1 VFTVKLKGGGGSIE
15 VRSENAIA
23 VTQKLAL
30 SFNDFFDS
38 TQARFM
44 ASLVSKVAC
53 LWPEWVC
60 CTVCW
65 EHHCIM
71 APLVTLNTAVA
82 GDASPT
88 RCALCCMHVFMAYH
102 LQKLACVM

>member
-1 VFTVKLKGGGGSIE
+1 MHGDYHWDQNTTVFTVKLKGGGSSIE

-44 ASLVSKVAC
+44 ASLVR
-53 LWPEWVC
+53 
-60 CTVCW
+60 
-65 EHHCIM
+65 
-71 APLVTLNTAVA
+71 
-82 GDASPT
+82 
-88 RCALCCMHVFMAYH
+88 RCAEII
-102 LQKLACVM
+102 QQ

>member
-1 VFTVKLKGGGGSIE
+1 VHGDYHWEQNSTVFTVKLKGGGGSIE

-44 ASLVSKVAC
+44 ASLVSKAIQPTLQTVC
-53 LWPEWVC
+53 KFVC
-60 CTVCW
+60 CTIRW
-65 EHHCIM
+65 EHH
-71 APLVTLNTAVA
+71 
-82 GDASPT
+82 
-88 RCALCCMHVFMAYH
+88 
-102 LQKLACVM
+102 

>member
-1 VFTVKLKGGGGSIE
+1 VHGDYNWEQNSTVFTVKLKGGAGSIE

-44 ASLVSKVAC
+44 ASLVSE
-53 LWPEWVC
+53 EWLFLHAVPMRS
-60 CTVCW
+60 VRSDNRAGL
-65 EHHCIM
+65 HHVDRTYS
-71 APLVTLNTAVA
+71 LFNQNEV
-82 GDASPT
+82 
-88 RCALCCMHVFMAYH
+88 
-102 LQKLACVM
+102 